1 MLPAPSEKETVGTV
15 IQIPLVGEGSGKAAV
30 RQA

>member
-1 MLPAPSEKETVGTV
+1 MLPAPSQETVGTV